1 MANKHQPAGPAYE
14 AIGRVARALTYPLI
28 SGNHDLS
35 LRELNALATIAH
47 INDQMDVSSSASEVG
62 RVDTFDAMMMVPG
75 TARAFFEE
83 AQFIE
88 ATDKL
93 ATLGLVAIEATQG
106 PRLLLKMAKGPS
118 RIVRLTDAG
127 REMLD
132 AMAGNLAKSLD
143 VLDDKD
149 VRQDLALYS

>member
-14 AIGRVARALTYPLI
+14 AIGRVVRALTYPLI

-35 LRELNALATIAH
+35 LRDLNALATIAH
-47 INDQMDVSSSASEVG
+47 INDQMDVSADADEVG

-75 TARAFFEE
+75 GAKAFFEE
-83 AQFIE
+83 AQFSE

-93 ATLGLVAIEATQG
+93 ATLGLVAVEATQG
-106 PRLLLKMAKGPS
+106 PRLLLKMAQGPG
-118 RIVRLTDAG
+118 RIVRLTEAG

-132 AMAGNLAKSLD
+132 AMACNLAKSLN

-149 VRQDLALYS
+149 VREDLALYS

>member
-35 LRELNALATIAH
+35 LRDLNALATIAH
-47 INDQMDVSSSASEVG
+47 INDQLDVSADADEVG
-62 RVDTFDAMMMVPG
+62 RVDTFDAMFMVPG
-75 TARAFFEE
+75 VAQAFWEE
-83 AQFIE
+83 AQFIA

-93 ATLGLVAIEATQG
+93 ATLGLVTIEATQG
-106 PRLLLKMAKGPS
+106 PRLLLKMAKGPG
-118 RIVRLTDAG
+118 RIVRLTEAG

-132 AMAGNLAKSLD
+132 AMAGNLAKSLSI
-143 VLDDKD
+143 LDDKD
-149 VRQDLALYS
+149 IRQDLARHN